1 MPGLLGKIQELN
13 LLVAFDL
20 KALSFVVFFIYFL
33 IKT

>member
-20 KALSFVVFFIYFL
+20 KALSFVVFLFIF
-33 IKT
+33 